1 MKTGLIALILSCSLS
16 ISFTQGGQI
25 AVIKNGKII
34 KIVQQEEPYSIFSR
48 KGFTYTSNEELE
60 KQGYIKIRHRGPFQ
74 KPHIVT
80 FDYSD
85 E

>member
-1 MKTGLIALILSCSLS
+1 MKKIWISIIFSIYLTTAL
-16 ISFTQGGQI
+16 THGGQI
-25 AVIKNGKII
+25 AVVKNRKVI
-34 KIVQQEEPYSIFSR
+34 KIVQQEEPYILFSR
-48 KGFTYTSNEELE
+48 KNFTYTSNKELE
-60 KQGYIKIRHRGPFQ
+60 KQGYIKIRHRGLFQ